1 VRSVVPWFSSHHPD
15 VLELLRRHAEITC
28 AGLDALERWSTT
40 GADDDAQAVRDAE
53 HDADGVRRE
62 LLEALTTALTT
73 PIEQEHAYALSERID
88 EVMDC
93 AKDTV
98 RIAGALRWSP
108 DEHGADMA
116 GHAAEA
122 AAHLLDAIRKL
133 GDRHAHPGDD
143 AELAIKAARRVEHA
157 LLAGLDA
164 LSPDGDPFARSATLE
179 VYRRYSALGQAL
191 VRVADRTWYT
201 VLKVL

>member
-1 VRSVVPWFSSHHPD
+1 VKPLAWFTSHHPD
-15 VLELLRRHAEITC
+15 VLELLRRHGEITSE
-28 AGLDALERWSTT
+28 GLDALARWSVT
-40 GADDDAQAVRDAE
+40 GLEEDAEAVRRAE

-88 EVMDC
+88 EVIDC
-93 AKDTV
+93 AKDIV
-98 RIAGALRWSP
+98 RIAAALRWNP
-108 DEHGADMA
+108 DEHAAEMA
-116 GHAAEA
+116 RSAAEA
-122 AAHLLDAIRKL
+122 ATHLLAAVRQL
-133 GDRHAHPGDD
+133 GDRHSHPGDD
-143 AELAIKAARRVEHA
+143 VELAIKAARRVEHG
-157 LLAGLDA
+157 LLAGLDD
-164 LSPDGDPFARSATLE
+164 LTPDGDAFARSATLE